1 MGQFL
6 NSINEV
12 RKNYN
17 KYDPWEQAQ
26 ADERAQKEY
35 LAKTLDI
42 PEDKVELTS
51 EKAKV
56 VIRAT
61 ELMDKRSEDNCEN
74 MEQLTGMIS
83 MVPLM
88 VAAGGTPLAF
98 QALIEKLVKKANL
111 KINKLQ
117 EKLAQPD
124 ISKEA
129 RDATLEQIGKLNK
142 NITKLSQRG
151 GIYGQLASLF
161 FVLMLGAGF
170 TIWGTAKQKEAS
182 RIGRFQAKQNELKDI
197 NNFVIYTPEQIK
209 QAEEIAAKLPD
220 EKERNDILKLISEL
234 KGLNRDKKAYKEWLK
249 TKDPKEIEK
258 LKARN
263 LTPEQLRIGN
273 EDKELIV
280 DAVKEITIKAE
291 EYSENVE
298 NAYDTLGTLSWL
310 FAIPAGFLINSVLK
324 LCKVPK
330 FANRITSVV
339 VPALTSIVL
348 STMGTFEQKKA
359 SRIGRYKAR
368 QDLMQN
374 PARLMAYS
382 EEDMAKVKNI
392 KAEKQ
397 TQGFFE
403 KLGDSF
409 IFLKK
414 YLQDKKEYKKYRK
427 TDQAQMEKMQKALNQ
442 IEITP
447 EQKKQAGQLQ
457 ENVFRAFDEI
467 DETSQKYSEDIEAGC
482 EIAKQTLSQLWSLGY
497 IGGIGALTYLGFKGK
512 LPISK
517 MINGIIN
524 AGFKKDSAIR
534 TGVNELY
541 AVLKKD
547 KQLRQEFQKALV
559 GGHIKYFLTKPK
571 AKEINE
577 AVQKLLA
584 SVMPDILAARST
596 GGKDAVRKVLNAQL
610 KDGAVAKWT
619 RNMID
624 QTLKLIAHNKAGDK
638 LPKEIIDE
646 MKLND
651 WKTYKTLI
659 GTGAVAGVPLLGLL
673 FAVPYAFNAWLT
685 NIQKKAGKI
694 GVMKAMEKIDDPRVF
709 APDETENAGAIKQNS
724 TQTVKTTNL
733 LQQLK

>member
-1 MGQFL
+1 
-6 NSINEV
+6 
-12 RKNYN
+12 
-17 KYDPWEQAQ
+17 
-26 ADERAQKEY
+26 
-35 LAKTLDI
+35 
-42 PEDKVELTS
+42 
-51 EKAKV
+51 
-56 VIRAT
+56 
-61 ELMDKRSEDNCEN
+61 
-74 MEQLTGMIS
+74 
-83 MVPLM
+83 
-88 VAAGGTPLAF
+88 
-98 QALIEKLVKKANL
+98 
-111 KINKLQ
+111 
-117 EKLAQPD
+117 
-124 ISKEA
+124 
-129 RDATLEQIGKLNK
+129 
-142 NITKLSQRG
+142 
-151 GIYGQLASLF
+151 
-161 FVLMLGAGF
+161 
-170 TIWGTAKQKEAS
+170 
-182 RIGRFQAKQNELKDI
+182 
-197 NNFVIYTPEQIK
+197 
-209 QAEEIAAKLPD
+209 
-220 EKERNDILKLISEL
+220 
-234 KGLNRDKKAYKEWLK
+234 
-249 TKDPKEIEK
+249 
-258 LKARN
+258 
-263 LTPEQLRIGN
+263 
-273 EDKELIV
+273 
-280 DAVKEITIKAE
+280 
-291 EYSENVE
+291 
-298 NAYDTLGTLSWL
+298 
-310 FAIPAGFLINSVLK
+310 
-324 LCKVPK
+324 
-330 FANRITSVV
+330 
-339 VPALTSIVL
+339 
-348 STMGTFEQKKA
+348 
-359 SRIGRYKAR
+359 
-368 QDLMQN
+368 
-374 PARLMAYS
+374 
-382 EEDMAKVKNI
+382 
-392 KAEKQ
+392 
-397 TQGFFE
+397 
-403 KLGDSF
+403 
-409 IFLKK
+409 
-414 YLQDKKEYKKYRK
+414 
-427 TDQAQMEKMQKALNQ
+427 MEKMQKALNQ

-497 IGGIGALTYLGFKGK
+497 IGGIGALTYFGFKGK

-624 QTLKLIAHNKAGDK
+624 QTLKLIARNKAGDK